1 MNLLKRFG
9 YYAIGLG
16 FGSLVVFFIWKGK
29 EVSFDYGM
37 DARTL
42 KTIRVRERF
51 FSAQAKQVL
60 ATTNIDSA
68 TIANIFKNGDVNFG
82 KSKPRLKPCPEY
94 FITGKDSLKNIDLYV
109 IRCKSTTTIDKI
121 TIHKKE

>member
-42 KTIRVRERF
+42 KTIRVRERL

-82 KSKPRLKPCPEY
+82 KSKSRLKPCPEY

-109 IRCKSTTTIDKI
+109 IRCKYTSTIDKI

>member
-1 MNLLKRFG
+1 MQLLKRFG
-9 YYAIGLG
+9 YYAIGLA

-29 EVSFDYGM
+29 DVSFDYGM

-51 FSAQAKQVL
+51 FSKKAQQIL
-60 ATTNIDSA
+60 ATTKIDSA
-68 TIANIFKNGDVNFG
+68 TIAAILKNGDVNFG
-82 KSKPRLKPCPEY
+82 KSKARLKPCHEY

-109 IRCKSTTTIDKI
+109 IRCKSKTTIDKI
-121 TIHKKE
+121 TIN